1 MGVNVGESFGDA
13 RHPYSVDIGSGY
25 NGSLDFRSDGF
36 LGGVQAGYN
45 WQSGPMIFGIEVDF
59 QGANID
65 GHNDIGIGS
74 DGNVGGFGPDLG
86 TGIEWFGT
94 VRGRIG
100 AAATDRMMVYGT
112 GGFAYGHY
120 KSAASYSYDF
130 GGPFSGSGS
139 VSKSGTSTGWAIG
152 AGTEYAVTDHVTFK
166 GEYLYTDLGKDTL
179 YSDDLGGIADAT
191 VRNDVAFHTFRIGL
205 NYKF

>member
-74 DGNVGGFGPDLG
+74 DGNVGGFGSDLG

-112 GGFAYGHY
+112 GDFAYGRY
-120 KSAASYSYDF
+120 RSAASYSYDF
-130 GGPFSGSGS
+130 GELFSGSGS
-139 VSKSGTSTGWAIG
+139 VSQSGTSTGWTIG
-152 AGTEYAVTDHVTFK
+152 AGTEYAVTGHATLK
-166 GEYLYTDLGKDTL
+166 GGYLLPIL
-179 YSDDLGGIADAT
+179 ARARSMAT
-191 VRNDVAFHTFRIGL
+191 ISAVSPTPPSETRWPFTPSVSA
-205 NYKF
+205 